1 MSNIIQFTG
10 DSRLDIE
17 ADKVIESSLGQGINQ
32 VLIIGYTDNGE
43 DYTASSTSD
52 VKELLFMIEK
62 FKFEL
67 MTGQFNE
74 E

>member
-43 DYTASSTSD
+43 DYMASSTSD